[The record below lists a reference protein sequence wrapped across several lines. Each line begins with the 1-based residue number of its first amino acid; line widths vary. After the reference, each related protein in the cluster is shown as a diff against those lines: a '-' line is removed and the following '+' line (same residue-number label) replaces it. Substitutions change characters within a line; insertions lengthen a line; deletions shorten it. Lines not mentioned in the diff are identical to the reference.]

1 MYVALDSVGPT
12 RTVVGETA
20 EAVFAHLNVNTV
32 LGTGVDVVYA
42 WSDYELLEHEL
53 EDHDALKVLGTY
65 SDDFEHD
72 QTDKRAK
79 IKFEFIVLGV
89 NEDKFKKEMD
99 ALKRYVATLSDPTHK
114 QAMKKMEVFI
124 EHLQELYNDHRYSRA
139 SVKAKLEVLVRI
151 AAQAVADS
159 PTPTPVITPVVT
171 PVVTPANPPPSWQ
184 ILQPDALSTSMSNA
198 FAEWM
203 SRTKEES
210 ESEDSEG
217 EEEEETWE
225 PMQEA
230 METALDQ
237 GWAAWRQA
245 HEARA
250 SGAAKGNSTKFMALP
265 EAPTAA
271 PTAALP
277 SPLRF
282 MDHADAASYFSE
294 GAPPSPPRVMIR

>member
-1 MYVALDSVGPT
+1 M
-12 RTVVGETA
+12 
-20 EAVFAHLNVNTV
+20 
-32 LGTGVDVVYA
+32 
-42 WSDYELLEHEL
+42 SD
-53 EDHDALKVLGTY
+53 
-65 SDDFEHD
+65 
-72 QTDKRAK
+72 
-79 IKFEFIVLGV
+79 
-89 NEDKFKKEMD
+89 
-99 ALKRYVATLSDPTHK
+99 
-114 QAMKKMEVFI
+114 
-124 EHLQELYNDHRYSRA
+124 
-139 SVKAKLEVLVRI
+139 
-151 AAQAVADS
+151 
-159 PTPTPVITPVVT
+159 
-171 PVVTPANPPPSWQ
+171 
-184 ILQPDALSTSMSNA
+184 A

-225 PMQEA
+225 PMQKA
-230 METALDQ
+230 METALAQ

-250 SGAAKGNSTKFMALP
+250 SGAAKGSSTKFMALP

-282 MDHADAASYFSE
+282 MDHADATSYFSE